1 MSNVNIEQNHD
12 PKRPNVHELSEKEL
26 EDLPVDEKHKLV
38 AIPGE
43 EGAAWE
49 NVITREG
56 NTIGASLSMPVLK
69 MIAPNFHAMLEAIG
83 PTTKSHLAFGGFK
96 FSHNLKYNKCFRNTY
111 NKNATPW
118 AKKSY
123 SATPPPEDFVGNV
136 FFGSP
141 DEVNDFL
148 LRDENKGKW
157 KRFGDWKASGSEI
170 TVGLYKS
177 N

>member
-1 MSNVNIEQNHD
+1 VSNVNLEQNHD
-12 PKRPNVHELSEKEL
+12 KKKYDVHELSEKEL
-26 EDLPVDEKHKLV
+26 DDLPIDEKHKLV

-56 NTIGASLSMPVLK
+56 DTIGSSLSMPVLK
-69 MIAPNFHAMLEAIG
+69 MIAPNFYDMLEAIK

-96 FSHNLKYNKCFRNTY
+96 FSYNPKHNKCFRNTY

-118 AKKSY
+118 AKKTY
-123 SATPPPEDFVGNV
+123 SAPPPEDFIGGV
-136 FFGSP
+136 FFGNP
-141 DEVNDFL
+141 GETNDFL
-148 LRDENKGKW
+148 LKDENKGKW
-157 KRFGDWKASGSEI
+157 KRFGDWKSTGSEI
-170 TVGLYKS
+170 IVGLYKS